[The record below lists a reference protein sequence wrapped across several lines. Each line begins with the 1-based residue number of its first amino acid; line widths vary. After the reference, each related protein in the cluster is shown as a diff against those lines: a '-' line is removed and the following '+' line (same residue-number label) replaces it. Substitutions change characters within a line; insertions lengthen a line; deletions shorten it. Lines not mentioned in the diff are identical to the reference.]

1 MRNRSSDCRRPAII
15 LALAFLGLVFSKQT
29 IFAQADITLRF
40 LDAASGKPIKGISV
54 SVDAW
59 DENRGQQK
67 PQPQGTIKI
76 ARNSQVIKTDKNGEG
91 VFRLYQAPS
100 LKTLHVS
107 SVGEL
112 RGGSKNDFSIED
124 VLRSGVVS
132 DYHGDNHKWCVPLKA
147 QATTKPGEIVIFDK
161 RMTLWDHMR
170 QEIP

>member
-1 MRNRSSDCRRPAII
+1 MEVGFSVTGPCGHLVLRSSPTWIRRGYDSVGLKLQMRNRSSDCRRPAII

-76 ARNSQVIKTDKNGEG
+76 ARN
-91 VFRLYQAPS
+91 
-100 LKTLHVS
+100 
-107 SVGEL
+107 
-112 RGGSKNDFSIED
+112 
-124 VLRSGVVS
+124 
-132 DYHGDNHKWCVPLKA
+132 
-147 QATTKPGEIVIFDK
+147 
-161 RMTLWDHMR
+161 
-170 QEIP
+170 